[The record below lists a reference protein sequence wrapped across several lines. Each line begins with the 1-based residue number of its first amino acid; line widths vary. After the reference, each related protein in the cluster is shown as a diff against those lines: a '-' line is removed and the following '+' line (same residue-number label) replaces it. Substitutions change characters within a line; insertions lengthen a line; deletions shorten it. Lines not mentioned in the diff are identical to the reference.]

1 MIAGQEMTE
10 VLLAMEMLAGG
21 SITNYSPTGAGGV
34 ADSTPPAGVRFDGSS
49 DLPMHAYWRARY
61 ERAVG
66 NYQRE
71 QVYNAARAEL
81 EAFRKRPKI
90 TVIME
95 TEEELEARIV
105 KEGQGWTVEQV
116 AIHCRCTTTFARKAR
131 LKAGVSVT
139 TGNAPKEVVL
149 GAFDQREHA
158 REMAENGATERQI
171 EFVTKL
177 PKTTVRRILG
187 RAA

>member
-1 MIAGQEMTE
+1 MDPEMAE

-21 SITNYSPTGAGGV
+21 SITNYSPTGTGGV
-34 ADSTPPAGVRFDGSS
+34 ADSKPPAGVRFDGRSE
-49 DLPMHAYWRARY
+49 LPLHAYWRARY
-61 ERAVG
+61 EQAVG

-71 QVYNAARAEL
+71 QVYKAAQAEL
-81 EAFRKRPKI
+81 DAFRKRPKI
-90 TVIME
+90 TISME

-105 KEGQGWTVEQV
+105 REGQGWTVEQV

-131 LKAGVSVT
+131 LKAGVSIT
-139 TGNAPKEVVL
+139 TGNAPSEIAIDSL
-149 GAFDQREHA
+149 DQREHA

>member
-1 MIAGQEMTE
+1 MIVDREMAE
-10 VLLAMEMLAGG
+10 ILLAMEMLAGG

-34 ADSTPPAGVRFDGSS
+34 ADSKPPAGVRFDSTS
-49 DLPMHAYWRARY
+49 DLPMHAYWRAKY

-66 NYQRE
+66 NYRRE
-71 QVYNAARAEL
+71 QVYRAARAEL

-131 LKAGVSVT
+131 LKGGVSVT
-139 TGNAPKEVVL
+139 TGNAPASVRIETD
-149 GAFDQREHA
+149 DQRERA
-158 REMAENGATERQI
+158 RKLGEDGMTERQI
-171 EFVTKL
+171 VMLTGL
-177 PKTTVRRILG
+177 PKSTIRRVLG